1 MWKFPP
7 FSSRLKIGK
16 KTWKFN
22 KMLYRM
28 LCLASGKVKQWFV
41 TLIHGWTSSG
51 ICPNVVIGGG
61 QVAGCSLRIQT
72 TSDYRSSIQWVTVGS
87 RIFRLEKAVE
97 CGRFLHDSFAYD
109 LAENVSTWRSQCSGL
124 WNGGS
129 LASSFKW
136 SGTSRGQLCR
146 WHASVSRTVPTM
158 GPSSIGFGRLLRQIT
173 DSTTNRLRCSISS
186 PQFIHWSFFLKKN
199 NNLMTSVSPESD
211 PPDLP
216 FFGRFF
222 SPKNWSATNLH
233 IGSIWMNLNILKR
246 GVKAAANR
254 LEHVTDVQ
262 LSRRWMN
269 QVAAIHWTAL
279 HWRTNQ
285 KLWWRHMTSRRLCV
299 PRRTPGGLSRS
310 VCDCSV
316 TLLSGWQHV
325 TIIKHFGAHSFGRH
339 LFDLHGTNRTDDAS
353 LMRSKWRVYRR
364 ISMNQKL
371 LDRPW
376 PTL

>member
-216 FFGRFF
+216 FRPFF
-222 SPKNWSATNLH
+222 SPKNGYEFAYRV
-233 IGSIWMNLNILKR
+233 NLNEFEYFEKR
-246 GVKAAANR
+246 RQSSCKSTWARHGRPAELSMN
-254 LEHVTDVQ
+254 ES
-262 LSRRWMN
+262 SRRYSLDGAALTNQSEIVMTAHDLPPTLCPEADTRGPLTLRLWLFSYPPVWVAARDHYQTFLGPFIWASSFWFARDKSN
-269 QVAAIHWTAL
+269 GWREFDAFQVA
-279 HWRTNQ
+279 
-285 KLWWRHMTSRRLCV
+285 C
-299 PRRTPGGLSRS
+299 LSA
-310 VCDCSV
+310 D
-316 TLLSGWQHV
+316 
-325 TIIKHFGAHSFGRH
+325 F
-339 LFDLHGTNRTDDAS
+339 NE
-353 LMRSKWRVYRR
+353 SKTVG
-364 ISMNQKL
+364 
-371 LDRPW
+371 
-376 PTL
+376 